1 MNLGPTRFMSDESHF
16 LLTAVDLPVVSWVA
30 EATEEISCLVLSL
43 KFEHVHGP
51 NGGFHARRLFL
62 AERRLFKDLLFMY
75 RTLVAHVRAGP
86 KFLCLIRRFDSAV

>member
-51 NGGFHARRLFL
+51 GM
-62 AERRLFKDLLFMY
+62 EVFMLEDCFWPNDVCL
-75 RTLVAHVRAGP
+75 RTCCSCTELWLHTFVQVQ
-86 KFLCLIRRFDSAV
+86 SSSV